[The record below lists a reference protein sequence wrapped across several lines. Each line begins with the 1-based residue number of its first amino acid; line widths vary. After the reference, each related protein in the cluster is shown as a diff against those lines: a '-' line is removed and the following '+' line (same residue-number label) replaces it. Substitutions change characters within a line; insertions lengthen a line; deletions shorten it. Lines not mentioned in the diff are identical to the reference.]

1 MINSKKALLLEM
13 IAGKNRGLLA
23 TPGDKAAILSA
34 LTQLEEFNP
43 NPQPLEVPE
52 LLNGNWRLLYTSSDE
67 LLGIGR
73 FPLLQ
78 LGQIY
83 QCIRVADRKVYNI
96 AEVQSLPLLEGIVSV
111 AAEFEPVSE
120 KRVNVKFNR
129 FIIGSQRFIGYQSPD
144 SFIADIEGGKK
155 FIAIDFSLQA
165 RDQKGWLDI
174 TYLDEDLR
182 IGRGNVGSVFVL
194 TKVL

>member
-1 MINSKKALLLEM
+1 MINQKKALLLEM

-43 NPQPLEVPE
+43 NPRPLEVPE
-52 LLNGNWRLLYTSSDE
+52 LLEGNWRLLYTSSDE

-83 QCIRVADRKVYNI
+83 QCIRVGDRKIYNI
-96 AEVQSLPLLEGIVSV
+96 AEVQSLPFLEGLVSV

-144 SFIADIEGGKK
+144 RLIGDIERGKK

-182 IGRGNVGSVFVL
+182 IGRGNIGSVFVL
-194 TKVL
+194 TKVV

>member
-1 MINSKKALLLEM
+1 MINQKKALLLEM

-43 NPQPLEVPE
+43 NPRPLEVPQ
-52 LLNGNWRLLYTSSDE
+52 LLEGNWRLLYTSSDE

-73 FPLLQ
+73 FPLLE

-83 QCIRVADRKVYNI
+83 QCIRVGDRKIYNI
-96 AEVQSLPLLEGIVSV
+96 AEVQSLPFLEGLVSV

-129 FIIGSQRFIGYQSPD
+129 FIIGSQRFIGYQSPN
-144 SFIADIEGGKK
+144 SLIGDIERGKK

-182 IGRGNVGSVFVL
+182 IGRGNIGSVFVL

>member
-1 MINSKKALLLEM
+1 MINQKKALLLEM

-43 NPQPLEVPE
+43 NPRPLEVPQ
-52 LLNGNWRLLYTSSDE
+52 LLEGNWRLLYTSSDE

-73 FPLLQ
+73 FPLLE

-83 QCIRVADRKVYNI
+83 QCIRVGDRKIYNI
-96 AEVQSLPLLEGIVSV
+96 AEVQSLPLLEGLVSV

-129 FIIGSQRFIGYQSPD
+129 FIIGSQRFIGYQSPN
-144 SFIADIEGGKK
+144 SLIADIERGKK

-182 IGRGNVGSVFVL
+182 IGRGNIGSVFVL
-194 TKVL
+194 TKVP

>member
-1 MINSKKALLLEM
+1 MIDSKKALLLEM

-43 NPQPLEVPE
+43 NPRPLEVPQ
-52 LLNGNWRLLYTSSDE
+52 LLEGNWRLLYTSSDE

-83 QCIRVADRKVYNI
+83 QCIRVGDRKVYNI
-96 AEVQSLPLLEGIVSV
+96 AEVQSLPLLEGLVSV

-129 FIIGSQRFIGYQSPD
+129 FIIGSQRFIGYQSPNNL
-144 SFIADIEGGKK
+144 IADIEKGKK

-194 TKVL
+194 TKVI